1 LSAGK
6 HHGAPV
12 VLTGEASYLAEGLMA
27 QPRIIV
33 REREPVRARNQFAL
47 SGSGTGGIAIR

>member
-1 LSAGK
+1 LSVGK

>member
-12 VLTGEASYLAEGLMA
+12 VLTGEASHPAEGPLA
-27 QPRIIV
+27 RPRIV
-33 REREPVRARNQFAL
+33 V
-47 SGSGTGGIAIR
+47 